1 MGTFRKG
8 FEAQPACTTE
18 HHCVCS
24 TVQRIYQVQMK
35 THEQECS
42 IGSNATIRQLR
53 AHKREPRYTTIP
65 FMLYR
70 KNDTDP
76 FTGTGI
82 VKYHNTTQNQH
93 CFECVESPVFKVK
106 HMDKTSGC
114 CATLELLLPVSDD
127 CIFSPPMEG
136 DYKSIQ
142 QLFPVE
148 RPVTGFMETGICL
161 TVELKHFIAITC
173 LDPMNPLP
181 AD

>member
-1 MGTFRKG
+1 
-8 FEAQPACTTE
+8 
-18 HHCVCS
+18 
-24 TVQRIYQVQMK
+24 QVQMK
-35 THEQECS
+35 THEQES
-42 IGSNATIRQLR
+42 PIGSNATIRQLR

-65 FMLYR
+65 FMLYP
-70 KNDTDP
+70 KNDTDLV
-76 FTGTGI
+76 TVTGI
-82 VKYHNTTQNQH
+82 AKYHNTTHNHH
-93 CFECVESPVFKVK
+93 CYESVEYPIFK
-106 HMDKTSGC
+106 HTHIYQTSGC